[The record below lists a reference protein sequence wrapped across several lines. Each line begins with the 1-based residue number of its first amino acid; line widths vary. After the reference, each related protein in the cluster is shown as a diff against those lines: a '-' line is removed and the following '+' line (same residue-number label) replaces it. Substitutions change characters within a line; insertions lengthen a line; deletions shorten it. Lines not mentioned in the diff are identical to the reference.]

1 MPDIIQLENFFL
13 NKLHADWVQPKRL
26 PAEIT
31 SRVRVNYD
39 VLRHRDE
46 PSRFRL
52 TLKVDV
58 KSEAKEETA
67 GYQIT
72 SEIVGLFSFPEG
84 MAEDQVQALIRIN
97 GGTIL
102 YGILRGEVAAITG
115 SFAGR
120 KFILPTVFM
129 PEIVKQIEGRRAK
142 IRHPRK
148 ASKPGAR
155 AVRAA
160 NQRTKE

>member
-46 PSRFRL
+46 PRRFRL
-52 TLKVDV
+52 TLKVIV
-58 KSEAKEETA
+58 QSEVAGEKA
-67 GYQIT
+67 GYQIA

-84 MAEDQVQALIRIN
+84 MAEDQIQALVRIN

-129 PEIVKQIEGRRAK
+129 PDIVRQIEGGRTNAGR
-142 IRHPRK
+142 PRK
-148 ASKPGAR
+148 AAKAGGR
-155 AVRAA
+155 AGGAA
-160 NQRTKE
+160 NRRTKG